1 MSGSVA
7 GQKGQPTVT
16 ANAVV
21 SVQPIALTRK
31 GNKEPTYTAQ
41 RLPCNPESV
50 LTPQMGPRRRPPRPV
65 GHLLVFMK
73 FSWLFYDFF
82 RPFRVRSI
90 VEAKND
96 MSLALKRV
104 LAPAPGFPR
113 PPAIVETESR
123 LNVAVIFTSVQS
135 TLAALKKAGALAN
148 RLSGRITLVVPQV
161 VPYPLPLTSPP
172 VLVDWNE
179 KRFRVIAGQSPVET
193 TVQIYLCRDRLETL
207 TAVLSPRSLVVVG
220 GPKRWWPTAEKR
232 LARTLRRAGHEVI
245 FTETEIGRA
254 HV

>member
-90 VEAKND
+90 VGAKND
-96 MSLALKRV
+96 MSLALERV

-245 FTETEIGRA
+245 FTETE
-254 HV
+254 

>member
-1 MSGSVA
+1 VSGSVA

-21 SVQPIALTRK
+21 SVQPITLTRK

-73 FSWLFYDFF
+73 SSWLFYDFF

-90 VEAKND
+90 VGAKND
-96 MSLALKRV
+96 MSLALERV

-172 VLVDWNE
+172 VLLDWNE
-179 KRFRVIAGQSPVET
+179 KRFRVIAGESPVET

-245 FTETEIGRA
+245 LTETE
-254 HV
+254 

>member
-1 MSGSVA
+1 
-7 GQKGQPTVT
+7 
-16 ANAVV
+16 
-21 SVQPIALTRK
+21 
-31 GNKEPTYTAQ
+31 
-41 RLPCNPESV
+41 
-50 LTPQMGPRRRPPRPV
+50 
-65 GHLLVFMK
+65 
-73 FSWLFYDFF
+73 
-82 RPFRVRSI
+82 
-90 VEAKND
+90 
-96 MSLALKRV
+96 
-104 LAPAPGFPR
+104 
-113 PPAIVETESR
+113 VETESR

-172 VLVDWNE
+172 VLLDWNE
-179 KRFRVIAGQSPVET
+179 KRFRVIAGESSVET

-245 FTETEIGRA
+245 LTETE
-254 HV
+254 

>member
-73 FSWLFYDFF
+73 SSWLFYDFF

-90 VEAKND
+90 VGAKND
-96 MSLALKRV
+96 MSLALERV

-172 VLVDWNE
+172 VLLDWNE

-245 FTETEIGRA
+245 LTETE
-254 HV
+254 

>member
-1 MSGSVA
+1 MMWPARRVGNSGVSGSVA

-82 RPFRVRSI
+82 RPFRVRSM
-90 VEAKND
+90 VGGKND
-96 MSLALKRV
+96 MSLALERV
-104 LAPAPGFPR
+104 LAPAPGLFQGLVTCRSSLPQ
-113 PPAIVETESR
+113 
-123 LNVAVIFTSVQS
+123 LSV
-135 TLAALKKAGALAN
+135 
-148 RLSGRITLVVPQV
+148 R
-161 VPYPLPLTSPP
+161 
-172 VLVDWNE
+172 
-179 KRFRVIAGQSPVET
+179 
-193 TVQIYLCRDRLETL
+193 
-207 TAVLSPRSLVVVG
+207 
-220 GPKRWWPTAEKR
+220 
-232 LARTLRRAGHEVI
+232 
-245 FTETEIGRA
+245 
-254 HV
+254 

>member
-1 MSGSVA
+1 
-7 GQKGQPTVT
+7 
-16 ANAVV
+16 
-21 SVQPIALTRK
+21 
-31 GNKEPTYTAQ
+31 
-41 RLPCNPESV
+41 
-50 LTPQMGPRRRPPRPV
+50 MGPRRRPPRPV
-65 GHLLVFMK
+65 EHLLVFMK
-73 FSWLFYDFF
+73 SSWLFYDFF

-90 VEAKND
+90 VGAKND
-96 MSLALKRV
+96 MSLALERV

-172 VLVDWNE
+172 VLLDWNE
-179 KRFRVIAGQSPVET
+179 KRFRVIAGESPVET

-245 FTETEIGRA
+245 LTETE
-254 HV
+254 

>member
-1 MSGSVA
+1 VSGSVA

-41 RLPCNPESV
+41 RLPCNPDSV

-73 FSWLFYDFF
+73 SSWLFYDFF

-90 VEAKND
+90 VGAKND

-172 VLVDWNE
+172 VLLDWNE

-245 FTETEIGRA
+245 LTETE
-254 HV
+254 

>member
-73 FSWLFYDFF
+73 SSWLFYDFF
-82 RPFRVRSI
+82 RPFRLRSI
-90 VEAKND
+90 VGAKND

-172 VLVDWNE
+172 VLLDWNE
-179 KRFRVIAGQSPVET
+179 KRFRVIAGESPVET

-245 FTETEIGRA
+245 LTETE
-254 HV
+254 

>member
-73 FSWLFYDFF
+73 SSWLFYDFF

-90 VEAKND
+90 VGAKND

-172 VLVDWNE
+172 VLLDWNE

-245 FTETEIGRA
+245 LTETE
-254 HV
+254 

>member
-41 RLPCNPESV
+41 RLPCNPDSV

-73 FSWLFYDFF
+73 SSWLFYDFF

-90 VEAKND
+90 VGAKND

-172 VLVDWNE
+172 VLLDWNE

-245 FTETEIGRA
+245 LTETE
-254 HV
+254 

>member
-1 MSGSVA
+1 
-7 GQKGQPTVT
+7 
-16 ANAVV
+16 
-21 SVQPIALTRK
+21 
-31 GNKEPTYTAQ
+31 
-41 RLPCNPESV
+41 
-50 LTPQMGPRRRPPRPV
+50 
-65 GHLLVFMK
+65 MK

-90 VEAKND
+90 VGAKND
-96 MSLALKRV
+96 MSLALERV

-245 FTETEIGRA
+245 FTETE
-254 HV
+254 

>member
-1 MSGSVA
+1 VSGSVA

-73 FSWLFYDFF
+73 SSWLFYDFF

-90 VEAKND
+90 VGAKND
-96 MSLALKRV
+96 MSLALERV

-172 VLVDWNE
+172 VLLDWNE
-179 KRFRVIAGQSPVET
+179 KRFRVIAGESPVET

-245 FTETEIGRA
+245 LTETE
-254 HV
+254 